1 MSPGRKRSWARSPV
15 RRRDSSARHS
25 DVILRFYTEAK
36 PLIDCA
42 LAIALYL
49 RHPIYDCLYL
59 ACAERAGTRLVTA
72 DWKFLAALAGTSLA
86 SLAVH
91 MDAFTDG

>member
-1 MSPGRKRSWARSPV
+1 MEENDPGRDHRCAGEIHLHVTQTLFAVLHRS
-15 RRRDSSARHS
+15 
-25 DVILRFYTEAK
+25 EA
-36 PLIDCA
+36 LIDRA
-42 LAIALYL
+42 IAIALYL

-59 ACAERAGTRLVTA
+59 VCAERAGTRLVTA